1 MLGDIIIA
9 KLIAYIAFVGFNKNI
24 YISKMVGGILKG
36 QKSVTNLVV
45 TYGYTLI
52 KKIIMITYFEN
63 LNVRLHLLYFV
74 ITHIKFVP
82 IRCYLLLN

>member
-1 MLGDIIIA
+1 
-9 KLIAYIAFVGFNKNI
+9 
-24 YISKMVGGILKG
+24 MVGGILKG

-63 LNVRLHLLYFV
+63 LNVKLHLLYFV
-74 ITHIKFVP
+74 ITHIKFVS